1 MTRSGVILA
10 LSLLAVAPGAG
21 GCALPSQGTP
31 VYMDAGTG
39 RWWRGNGVLTEV
51 SADGRLCHVHGR
63 NRILIVEDKWVD
75 CRRVHQRRPE
85 LPGER

>member
-1 MTRSGVILA
+1 MTRARLVVAVSLGASLVGV
-10 LSLLAVAPGAG
+10 AG
-21 GCALPSQGTP
+21 CMLPSQGTP

-51 SADGRLCHVHGR
+51 SEDGKRCRVHGR
-63 NRILIVEDKWVD
+63 NRILIVESKWVD
-75 CRRVHQRRPE
+75 CRRVHERRPE